1 MDFDTKHREH
11 RPDAFEHVRLTT
23 GVSAFGGSCV
33 SCMSIINLI
42 SAATGTRTT
51 RRVELKRSSPD
62 WGVIALSGRV
72 RVVDEGLW
80 TAERLLEVNSVC
92 TREPYTVYRM
102 EVPVASHFRTCR
114 IQGLWVSSGKRSC
127 IPVRCILV
135 QRLIALQM
143 RKCRWLVKIVATI
156 FRQAYAAGHAHA
168 SADGVLAA
176 FSSGSHET
184 PRVVLVSVV
193 GSQAWGGAPLI
204 ARWCC
209 SPLWNGSGMVGAYQR
224 ASRSLAV
231 CLMYRLAVQHA
242 SRNANRRKHAAA
254 RPDPRQLPFWRPALR
269 LRRLRPACSV
279 GCSPWAWFQIAR
291 ACPHRAWR
299 RHTRNVATRNV
310 ATRRCWPWSPRVP
323 AERKK

>member
-1 MDFDTKHREH
+1 M
-11 RPDAFEHVRLTT
+11 
-23 GVSAFGGSCV
+23 
-33 SCMSIINLI
+33 
-42 SAATGTRTT
+42 
-51 RRVELKRSSPD
+51 
-62 WGVIALSGRV
+62 
-72 RVVDEGLW
+72 
-80 TAERLLEVNSVC
+80 
-92 TREPYTVYRM
+92 
-102 EVPVASHFRTCR
+102 
-114 IQGLWVSSGKRSC
+114 
-127 IPVRCILV
+127 
-135 QRLIALQM
+135 
-143 RKCRWLVKIVATI
+143 ATI
-156 FRQAYAAGHAHA
+156 FRQAYPAGHTHA

-176 FSSGSHET
+176 FSSGSHEI
-184 PRVVLVSVV
+184 PRVVLASVV
-193 GSQAWGGAPLI
+193 GSQTWGGAPLI

-299 RHTRNVATRNV
+299 RHTRNVGHGGVGPGRQG
-310 ATRRCWPWSPRVP
+310 SQPRGKNRLARVVCFAP
-323 AERKK
+323 RHTPQRGNRDILASRLHFASLIGRVRLKHLLHDRT